1 MEPDKFFLELNGL
14 NLLFLVD
21 DIEKSKYDVEIFNSF
36 FKSVDVTD
44 SAKEAINLLHNKNYD
59 IVLLKTAIK
68 DMPYLEFVKYVKSH
82 YPYLYTAVIA
92 DDFDK
97 DELLDAINAGIDGFL
112 KESFDIEVFLGEVYK
127 LLYQKLKIADE
138 LNVLQQYKDV
148 VDDSLIVSKTDLKG
162 NITYVNKAFEKVSG
176 FRADEL
182 LGKPHSIVRHPD
194 MKPEVFRSLWKTIL
208 SKRVWRGLV
217 KNRKKNGESYYVD
230 TVIKPILDRNGDI
243 SEFIAIR
250 KDVTRYISAE
260 ELIND
265 KLKLIKDAL
274 LILVYIDN
282 YEDLRLLYLKDVLDK
297 FKRRLLKRIKILLRE
312 KLGLKP
318 SLIEDYIVKD
328 DILGF
333 LIEEYDPNVLENVLK
348 EIINEVIN
356 KPIVVESLEFLPF
369 IRMSY
374 SYGISHLYENAIIGI
389 EKIKKGEERL
399 ICANGLCKEKRKEVE
414 QNMKML
420 RVIEKALRENRVISL
435 FQPIVDN
442 KTQKTI
448 KYESLVRIIDE
459 DGKLLSPFF
468 FLDIAKKSG
477 LYTNITLRVIENS
490 FEMLK
495 KGYSISINLSPS
507 DILRDVIKNRIF
519 KLLQEYKISYG
530 QVTFEL
536 LEDEI
541 VNFPTALNEFIN
553 KALSLNANIAI
564 DDFGSGYSNFGRV
577 VEFKAD
583 IIKIDGSLIKDIDKD
598 KVKQNVV
605 EAIVSFAKKE
615 NKKTVAEFVE
625 NEKIYKILCDLGVD
639 YSQGYY
645 FSKPLRMEEIEKL

>member
-1 MEPDKFFLELNGL
+1 MEPDKFFLELNNL
-14 NLLFLVD
+14 NLLFVVD
-21 DIEKSKYDVEIFNSF
+21 DKEKVKYDIEIFKSF
-36 FKSVDVTD
+36 FKRVDVTE
-44 SAKEAINLLHNKNYD
+44 SAKEAISFLKEKNYD
-59 IVLLKTAIK
+59 IVLVKDSIK
-68 DMPYLEFVKYVKSH
+68 DMSYLEFVRYVKSH

-92 DDFDK
+92 DDLDK

-138 LNVLQQYKDV
+138 LNVLRQYKDI
-148 VDDSLIVSKTDLKG
+148 VDESMIVSKTDVNG
-162 NITYVNKAFEKVSG
+162 NITYVNKAFEKISG
-176 FRADEL
+176 FEENEL
-182 LGKPHSIVRHPD
+182 LGKPHSIVKHPD
-194 MKPEVFRSLWKTIL
+194 MKPEVFKNLWKTIL
-208 SKRVWRGLV
+208 NKKTWRGLV

-243 SEFIAIR
+243 SEFIALR
-250 KDVTRYISAE
+250 KDVTSFISAE

-265 KLKLIKDAL
+265 KLELIKDAL

-297 FKRRLLKRIKILLRE
+297 FKRKLLKRVKILLKE
-312 KLGLKP
+312 KLKLK
-318 SLIEDYIVKD
+318 SNLIEDYMVKD
-328 DILGF
+328 NTVGF
-333 LIEEYDPNVLENVLK
+333 LIEKYEVMKLNEILK
-348 EIINEVIN
+348 EIISEVMN
-356 KPIVVESLEFLPF
+356 KSIVVESLEFLPF
-369 IRMSY
+369 IRISY
-374 SYGISHLYENAIIGI
+374 SYGSLHIYENAIVGI

-399 ICANGLCKEKRKEVE
+399 ICANGLCEEKKIEVE
-414 QNMKML
+414 KNMKML
-420 RVIEKALRENRVISL
+420 KIIEKALKENRVVSL

-442 KTQKTI
+442 KTKKII

-459 DGKLLSPFF
+459 NGNFLSPFF

-477 LYTNITLRVIENS
+477 LHTNITLKVIENS
-490 FEMLK
+490 FNMLK
-495 KGYSISINLSPS
+495 KGFSVSINLSPS
-507 DILRDVIKNRIF
+507 DILRDVIKSKIF
-519 KLLQEYKISYG
+519 DLLKTNQISYG

-541 VNFPTALNEFIN
+541 IKFPNVLNEFIN
-553 KALSLNANIAI
+553 EVLKLKANIAI
-564 DDFGSGYSNFGRV
+564 DDFGSGYSNFSRV

-583 IIKIDGSLIKDIDKD
+583 IIKIDGSLIKEIDKD

-615 NKKTVAEFVE
+615 DKKTVAEFVE
-625 NEKIYKILCDLGVD
+625 NEEIYNILCELGVD

-645 FSKPLRMEEIEKL
+645 FSKPLTLEELKIL